1 MKLKYYLRGVG
12 TGMIVTTLIL
22 MIVFQIHKEDGNAVL
37 EDYQSETVAQAEDA
51 KEDMMAETETEEDT
65 GLRTEENTESGVLP
79 ETKAEIETEASIE
92 KATEIP
98 KETEKVVSD
107 KIESQGKEQVSS
119 KPVVTDQKP
128 TQKEQQQKVRIEVK
142 RGEYSDVVCRKLQ
155 EKKVIDDAEKFN
167 KFLMQ
172 KKYDDLILPGVYD
185 IPLDST
191 YEEIAKLLMTKV
203 E

>member
-12 TGMIVTTLIL
+12 TGVIVTTLIL
-22 MIVFQIHKEDGNAVL
+22 MIVFQIHKEDGNGVL

-51 KEDMMAETETEEDT
+51 KEDQIVETETEI
-65 GLRTEENTESGVLP
+65 R
-79 ETKAEIETEASIE
+79 TEASTESDVQTERETESAIE
-92 KATEIP
+92 KATEIQT
-98 KETEKVVSD
+98 ETEKTEIKKTETEKSEPEEKTKESSQPFVVD
-107 KIESQGKEQVSS
+107 KQ
-119 KPVVTDQKP
+119 PA
-128 TQKEQQQKVRIEVK
+128 QKEELQKIRIEVR

>member
-107 KIESQGKEQVSS
+107 KTESPEKEQVSS